1 MSDLKLVPVKDPLS
15 ARERKRK
22 REREVEIQ
30 GVTCVRVRAS
40 CVCVCV
46 RASCVR
52 TCVHAC
58 VHVRGGITS
67 DGVITDQSRGR
78 GNWVSNFADI
88 GD

>member
-1 MSDLKLVPVKDPLS
+1 MSDLKLVPVKDPLN